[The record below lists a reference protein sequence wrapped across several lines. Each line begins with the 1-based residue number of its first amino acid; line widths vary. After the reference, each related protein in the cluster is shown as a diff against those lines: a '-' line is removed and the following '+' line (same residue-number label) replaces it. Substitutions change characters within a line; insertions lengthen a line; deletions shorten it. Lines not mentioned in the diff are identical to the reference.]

1 MTVTLSP
8 KQFLRKNV
16 IEGIANK
23 QLEQQL
29 DFKDVF
35 DVVFT
40 DAVSVTY
47 SEDTTTAGDDITS
60 ETMGAPLDMGEL
72 SELTSIEVSKITQK
86 AGMLKPFGYQIK
98 VSERD
103 IRRSE
108 VIDELT
114 RAVDRSAFGMAK
126 KINDDIVTKLSAV
139 TNDITEVAGDAA
151 WNADTADPI
160 KDIVSFQEA
169 MDVEGFPYQMTDLF
183 LHKTNFYEL
192 KKFMLG
198 IDRSWALDPT
208 GGQKDVPNLMGVNI
222 HNTHST
228 QLSES
233 NIIGLDSRP
242 GYRGMTL
249 YAYRPAEM
257 AGRAESPMINVYQYK
272 EEKYPHNIVTE
283 FVSEILPALK
293 IPNAVYYMAAAV

>member
-8 KQFLRKNV
+8 KQFLRKNI

-29 DFKDVF
+29 DFKDLF

-40 DAVSVTY
+40 DAVSVAY
-47 SEDTTTAGDDITS
+47 SEDTTTAGDDITDG
-60 ETMGAPLDMGEL
+60 TMGSPLDMGEL
-72 SELTSIEVSKITQK
+72 SELSTIEVSQITQK

-98 VSERD
+98 VSQRD
-103 IRRSE
+103 MRRSE

-114 RAVDRSAFGMAK
+114 RAVDRAAFGMAK

-139 TNDITEVAGDAA
+139 SNDMTEVAGDAV
-151 WNADTADPI
+151 WSADTADPMG
-160 KDIVSFQEA
+160 DIVKFQEA
-169 MDVEGFPYQMTDLF
+169 MDLEGFPYQLTDLF

-192 KKFMLG
+192 KKFMIG
-198 IDRSWALDPT
+198 IDRSWAMDPT
-208 GGQKDVPNLMGVNI
+208 GGQKDVPNILGVNI
-222 HNTHST
+222 HNTHSS

-233 NIIGLDSRP
+233 NIIGLDTRP
-242 GYRGMTL
+242 GYRGMTI
-249 YAYRPAEM
+249 YAYRPPEM
-257 AGRAESPMINVYQYK
+257 AGRPESPMINVYQYK
-272 EEKYPHNIVTE
+272 EEKYPHNVVTE
-283 FVSEILPALK
+283 FVSEIFPALK